1 MENTVYYTFSTISQ
15 SLAAMIALLGVF
27 TIYMLQTL
35 NSRIIDI
42 SQGYLEYLN
51 KMEKDKNPNT
61 GIWFVN
67 RELSGLI
74 ISKNFKKIKAIAE
87 REHQRWGDFSSEI
100 KSFNDSLNELNQI
113 KDSIILKTIKITT
126 ISFIIIL
133 ASILML
139 SISIYISNLS
149 FWLIFPIFVIAISY
163 IFFSGFKLIQVSIS
177 SDI

>member
-74 ISKNFKKIKAIAE
+74 TSKNLKKIKVIAE
-87 REHQRWGDFSSEI
+87 REYQKWGDFSSEL
-100 KSFNDSLNELNQI
+100 KSFHDSLAEFTQI

-139 SISIYISNLS
+139 SISIYVSKLL
-149 FWLIFPIFVIAISY
+149 FWLTFPIFIIAISY
-163 IFFSGFKLIQVSIS
+163 IFFSAFRLIKVSIS